1 MEKKLIISQKYQLKY
16 SYYAITDGNIYSE
29 VSGRILSKH
38 LDKNGY
44 EKVRL
49 ISEDGRHTY
58 SVHRLILETFCPVLN
73 MEFLQVNHIDGN
85 KQNNQLI
92 NLEWVTC
99 SENQLHAYKI
109 GLKSQQ
115 GAQNNASKL
124 TEQDVLKII
133 DLIQLKK
140 YSLVEIGAMFNVG
153 GDTIGA
159 IKNKHNWTYLTK
171 DTNFN

>member
-1 MEKKLIISQKYQLKY
+1 MEKKLIINQKYQLKY
-16 SYYAITDGNIYSE
+16 SYYAIADGNIYSE
-29 VSGRILSKH
+29 ISGRNLNKH

-58 SVHRLILETFCPVLN
+58 SVHRLILEAFCPVPN
-73 MEFLQVNHIDGN
+73 MELLQVNHIDGN
-85 KQNNQLI
+85 KQNNQLT

-109 GLKSQQ
+109 GLKNQQ

-124 TEQDVLKII
+124 TEQDVLEII
-133 DLIQLKK
+133 DLIQFKK
-140 YSLVEIGAMFNVG
+140 YSLVEIGAMFNVS

-159 IKNKHNWTYLTK
+159 IKNKNNWTYLTK
-171 DTNFN
+171 DINFN